1 MPERHVIEVGEAARR
16 RTAAYSKGVSILPE
30 TLLDLA
36 LSRGALDR
44 GGNARRDIDV
54 IKRALGK
61 SETRIYDLVESKMR
75 TCRVD
80 GQLRL
85 VPRPGE
91 MADSKRLAL
100 YIGRDSEQRD
110 YVVVVRAEG
119 DRGRPDSNA
128 KGWLSLREAGVDL
141 GDIDAGV
148 FTTGVALA
156 NWHERHT
163 CCPRCGSETTVAEGG
178 WVRACEVDGSEHH
191 PRTEPAVIMAVTDD
205 EDRLLLGRGPHWPE
219 GRMSVL
225 AGFVE
230 AGESLESAVAREV
243 FEEVGVE
250 VTDVL
255 YRGNQP
261 WPFPASLMV
270 GFTAKAKTSELT
282 LDPAEIVEAAWFSKG
297 ELAWAVHTGRVALP
311 PRVSIAR
318 RLVEQWYGGEL
329 EQQVEHSNF
338 RGQAAQ

>member
-1 MPERHVIEVGEAARR
+1 MIIAPDA
-16 RTAAYSKGVSILPE
+16 
-30 TLLDLA
+30 LLDLA
-36 LSRGALDR
+36 LSRGTLDR
-44 GGNARRDIDV
+44 AGNTRRDTDV

-75 TCRVD
+75 TSRVD

-100 YIGRDSEQRD
+100 YLGRDSGLRD
-110 YVVVVRAEG
+110 YVVVVREEAES
-119 DRGRPDSNA
+119 GRPDANA
-128 KGWLSLREAGVDL
+128 KGWLSLREAGAEL

-148 FTTGVALA
+148 FTTAIALA
-156 NWHERHT
+156 NWHERHSR
-163 CCPRCGSETTVAEGG
+163 CPRCGSQTVVVEGG
-178 WVRACEVDGSEHH
+178 WVRSCEIDGSAHH
-191 PRTEPAVIMAVTDD
+191 PRTDAAVITAVTDAD
-205 EDRLLLGRGPHWPE
+205 GRLLLGRGPHWPE

-250 VTDVL
+250 VQDVL

-270 GFTAKAKTSELT
+270 GFTAQATSTELT
-282 LDPAEIVEAAWFSKG
+282 LDPTEIVEAAWFSKG
-297 ELAWAVHTGRVALP
+297 ELAWAVRTGRVALP

-318 RLVEQWYGGEL
+318 RLIEQWYGGEL
-329 EQQVEHSNF
+329 EQLAEHPNF